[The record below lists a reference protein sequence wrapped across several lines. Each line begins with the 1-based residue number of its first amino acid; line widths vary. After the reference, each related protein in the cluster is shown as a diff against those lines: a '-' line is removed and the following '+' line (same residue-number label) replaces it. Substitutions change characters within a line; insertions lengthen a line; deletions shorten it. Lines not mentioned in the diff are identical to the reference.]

1 VEPRRVPV
9 LLLAYNRLDTLQQVW
24 NALRQAKPATLF
36 VSVDG
41 PKPTPEDQA
50 RVEAVR
56 SFVQSHID
64 WPCDAYFNFYPENQ
78 GCKLG
83 VAGGLNWFFSQVEEG
98 IVLEDD
104 TLPHPSFFAYAAEML
119 ERYRDEPRVGCISG
133 LQVLTGW
140 RFTTGW
146 IFIRLPL
153 IWGWASW
160 RRAWEGYDPFFQEW
174 PKPRRETFLQQA
186 LSGNPILIRSFSRG
200 LTLLEAGQI
209 DTWDIQWG
217 FWLMQKNQLSV
228 VPAYNL
234 IRNLGIGH
242 SLALN
247 TKKRRPWQNLPLEP
261 WQGGKPPPAILP
273 DLPYERAWAY
283 YFGAHAAWLKA
294 WYRLGGDYPYRSLP
308 WLHRILEK
316 YFLR

>member
-1 VEPRRVPV
+1 MPV

-24 NALRQAKPATLF
+24 QALRQAQPATLF

-41 PKPTPEDQA
+41 PKPTPEDRA

-98 IVLEDD
+98 IILEDD

-119 ERYRDEPRVGCISG
+119 ERYREEPRVGCISG
-133 LQVLTGW
+133 LQLLTGW

-146 IFIRLPL
+146 IFIRVPL

-160 RRAWEGYDPFFQEW
+160 RRAWEGYDPFIRAW
-174 PKPRRETFLQQA
+174 PTLREGGFLSKA
-186 LSGNPILIRSFSRG
+186 LAGNLTLVRSFTQG
-200 LTLLEAGQI
+200 LNLVEAGQI

-217 FWLMQKNQLSV
+217 FWLMQKDQLSV
-228 VPAYNL
+228 VPAQNL

-242 SLALN
+242 ALGLH

-261 WQGGKPPPAILP
+261 WQGGAPPPAILP

-283 YFGAHAAWLKA
+283 YFGAHAVWLKA
-294 WYRLGGDYPYRSLP
+294 WYRLGGDYPYRTFP
-308 WLHRILEK
+308 WLHKLIDRYL
-316 YFLR
+316 LS